1 MAHIQLAAPVAHIWF
16 SKTTPSRLGLLLD
29 LSPRN
34 LERVLYFAQHIVISV
49 DEEYKQQL
57 TEESEAEHER
67 NQRLLTESFEE
78 QISVLEAALGDT
90 EEGSDDHK
98 TVSGQI
104 ESVRNQYDEQM
115 GIYDDTHQK
124 LIDDFADLQP
134 LRLLTESK
142 YRELKDSYGDV
153 F

>member
-1 MAHIQLAAPVAHIWF
+1 MDQ
-16 SKTTPSRLGLLLD
+16 
-29 LSPRN
+29 
-34 LERVLYFAQHIVISV
+34 
-49 DEEYKQQL
+49 EYKQQL

-115 GIYDDTHQK
+115 GIYDDNHQK
-124 LIDDFADLQP
+124 LVDDFADLQP
-134 LRLLTESK
+134 LRMLTESK

-153 F
+153 FEAGMGAEAIQEILRHIDLNNLKEELALEMKSTSGQKRKKAIKRLIY